1 MNKISVS
8 DLQAHTI
15 LVAMDELR
23 KATSKSGRSEALDI
37 INETDRALRAQLPRQ
52 AVSVKVNGIA
62 NDG

>member
-23 KATSKSGRSEALDI
+23 KATGKLGSSEALDI

-62 NDG
+62 SDG